1 MVLLREYLQA
11 MELRWFI
18 IVDTWKTCVPLLL
31 YLIAILDYLV
41 LVAGSGKSV
50 LWFVLAPVILPV
62 ITHFAFSVP
71 LSYKIS

>member
-50 LWFVLAPVILPV
+50 LWFAFPPLIL
-62 ITHFAFSVP
+62 
-71 LSYKIS
+71 L